1 MTPLEKLLSLKHK
14 DLSLTFKT
22 HVFLRTGRV
31 IQLFHSAEEIET
43 VISWPLLVGYS
54 SQPGY

>member
-54 SQPGY
+54 SQPG